1 MKKILLGFM
10 IFAVLGLV
18 VACDND
24 NGGASEGTNDGGA
37 TGGETSSDEQVTIRF
52 SWWDGVPQEEI
63 TFITAFEATNPDIRV
78 EVISI
83 PDSDYSQQIN
93 TMVLGGT
100 APDVILAFEVD
111 LPRFAEN
118 DAILPLDERINASDL
133 IEMDDF
139 IPAVAALSELTQG
152 TFGIPWVYAGHLL
165 YFNMDLF
172 DEAGIDYP
180 TADWTWED
188 FAVAAEQLTVRDG
201 GRTVQFGADSI
212 GFGGIWYSMIAAG
225 GDAILSDDMNLEL
238 GAGLRRAL
246 EFQYRL
252 TSEGISPEPSSGGDV
267 ADLFASGRAAMTRN
281 GSWMVR
287 GYQNSGFRFDV
298 VPMPRDMA
306 NSTSLHTGFFT
317 INSASDHPEEAW
329 RFVEFMMSHEGQTLI
344 SEFTGNPSAIRS
356 IAAEGAYILESEYGP
371 FNWDAFDAIAE
382 YGSFSY
388 TLLNSTVTS
397 GLVNEFNSVL
407 LGQKTIDEII
417 DVEVPR
423 AIERLEDR

>member
-1 MKKILLGFM
+1 MKKILLGCM
-10 IFAVLGLV
+10 VLAVLGFV

-24 NGGASEGTNDGGA
+24 GGSNDG
-37 TGGETSSDEQVTIRF
+37 DQVTIRF

-63 TFITAFEATNPDIRV
+63 TFITAFEEANPDIRV
-78 EVISI
+78 EVVSI

-118 DAILPLDERINASDL
+118 DAILSLDDLINESDL
-133 IEMDDF
+133 IDMNDF
-139 IPAVAALSELTQG
+139 IPAVAELSEVTNG

-172 DEAGIDYP
+172 DEAGVAYP

-188 FAVAAEQLTVRDG
+188 FYAAAEALTIREGD
-201 GRTVQFGADSI
+201 RTVQFGADSI
-212 GFGGIWYSMIAAG
+212 GFRGIWWSMIAAG
-225 GDAILSDDMNLEL
+225 GDSILTDDMSLDL
-238 GAGLRRAL
+238 GDGLRRAL
-246 EFQYRL
+246 EFQDRL
-252 TSEGISPEPSSGGDV
+252 TSAGISPEPSSGGDV
-267 ADLFASGRAAMTRN
+267 ADLFASGRAAMTRT

-287 GYQNSGFRFDV
+287 GYQGSGFRFDV

-306 NSTSLHTGFFT
+306 NATSLHTGFFT
-317 INSASDHPEEAW
+317 INSASDYPEEAW

-344 SEFTGNPSAIRS
+344 SEFTGNPSARMS

-371 FNWDAFDAIAE
+371 FNWAAFDAIAQ
-382 YGSFSY
+382 YGGFNY
-388 TLLNSTVTS
+388 TLLNATVTS
-397 GLVNEFNSVL
+397 DLVNQFDSFL
-407 LGQKTIDEII
+407 LGQQSIDDVFNVEI
-417 DVEVPR
+417 PR
-423 AIERLEDR
+423 AIERLAD